1 MLNIC
6 TSRPLE
12 DRMVSLQKVSLPT
25 MIQVRASQQLD
36 EEDLELYFESSRSG
50 GSGIEGDIAMSED
63 EQCAVIDFGD
73 NNG

>member
-1 MLNIC
+1 
-6 TSRPLE
+6 
-12 DRMVSLQKVSLPT
+12 

-50 GSGIEGDIAMSED
+50 GSGIEGDITMSED
-63 EQCAVIDFGD
+63 KQCAVIDFGD